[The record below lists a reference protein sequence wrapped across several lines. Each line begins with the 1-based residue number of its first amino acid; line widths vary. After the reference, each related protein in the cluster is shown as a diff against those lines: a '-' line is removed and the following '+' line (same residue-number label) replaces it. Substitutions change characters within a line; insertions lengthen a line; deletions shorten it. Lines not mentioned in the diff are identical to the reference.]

1 MLFLA
6 PHPSFILLDEHAC
19 SKNRG
24 IGVIITDHNV
34 QDTLPIADY
43 GYILYNCNVLVE
55 GTPEKIINSNK
66 AREIYLGVSF
76 VVYNF
81 SYGKEEWFI
90 TICFSKT
97 CISSVS
103 EFFLKN
109 LRNE

>member
-1 MLFLA
+1 M
-6 PHPSFILLDEHAC
+6 LDEHAC

-43 GYILYNCNVLVE
+43 GYILYNCSVLVE

-66 AREIYLGVSF
+66 AREIYLGESF

-81 SYGKEEWFI
+81 SYEKEE
-90 TICFSKT
+90 
-97 CISSVS
+97 
-103 EFFLKN
+103 
-109 LRNE
+109 